1 MFQYFHIQVRGTMFG
16 LMETVEI
23 KLLLEWLALKELRD
37 K

>member
-1 MFQYFHIQVRGTMFG
+1 MFQYFHIQVRGTMFA
-16 LMETVEI
+16 LMEIVEI